1 MENYLALMADVKL
14 NGEFVGDRT
23 KTGCYSVF
31 GRQMRWDL
39 EHGFPLVTTKKV
51 NPANIFGEMLWML
64 AGHTDLPSLR
74 RYQNKPEGA
83 QTIWSDDFK
92 KFWATTTSTD
102 MYNASTECGGYIYG
116 KQWRAFSTDGGAE
129 CDQLLHLIDNIKSVV
144 ADPTHPMGRRLIV
157 HAWNPADMLDGDK
170 KWVALPACHTGF
182 QCIVRNGKL
191 NLKFTMRSN
200 DFFLGTPF
208 NIAFYAC
215 LTHVLAQLTGLQV
228 GELVYDGTDVHLYS
242 NHMEQV
248 DIQLARAPHKLPTL
262 LMPEFS
268 TLDELLQLTGKDF
281 VLDGYTHH
289 PFIKAPQAS

>member
-1 MENYLALMADVKL
+1 MADVKL

-129 CDQLLHLIDNIKSVV
+129 CDQLL
-144 ADPTHPMGRRLIV
+144 
-157 HAWNPADMLDGDK
+157 
-170 KWVALPACHTGF
+170 
-182 QCIVRNGKL
+182 Q
-191 NLKFTMRSN
+191 
-200 DFFLGTPF
+200 
-208 NIAFYAC
+208 
-215 LTHVLAQLTGLQV
+215 
-228 GELVYDGTDVHLYS
+228 
-242 NHMEQV
+242 
-248 DIQLARAPHKLPTL
+248 
-262 LMPEFS
+262 
-268 TLDELLQLTGKDF
+268 
-281 VLDGYTHH
+281 
-289 PFIKAPQAS
+289 